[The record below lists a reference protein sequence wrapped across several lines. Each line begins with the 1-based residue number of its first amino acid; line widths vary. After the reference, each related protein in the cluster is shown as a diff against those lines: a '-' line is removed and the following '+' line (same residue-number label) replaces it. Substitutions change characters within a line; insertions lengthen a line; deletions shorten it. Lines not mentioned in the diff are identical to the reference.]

1 MTTDGFRGGE
11 DGGYGR
17 DDTGAG
23 GVRRRAPGQG
33 HHRMNARP
41 APLDTVRQVYTPEG
55 VALRL
60 PAAGPVPRAI
70 AWLIDTAVRW
80 GILLVVSMVFGLL
93 GGTGYGLYLIA
104 LFVVFWGYPILFE
117 TLWDGQ
123 TPGKRA
129 LELRVISGDGAPV
142 GWIAS
147 IVRNLLRTVDFLPF
161 GYGAGLIAS
170 FSDPWGR
177 RLGDMV
183 ARTMVIHAPRERQHL
198 RPPVEGAHAPLH
210 PLLPQEQM
218 AVIAYA
224 ERAPQLTQER
234 REELAGIAA
243 PAVGSGGAVGVL
255 RLQAVANWL
264 LGRR

>member
-1 MTTDGFRGGE
+1 
-11 DGGYGR
+11 
-17 DDTGAG
+17 
-23 GVRRRAPGQG
+23 
-33 HHRMNARP
+33 MNARAP
-41 APLDTVRQVYTPEG
+41 APLDTVRAVYTPEG

-60 PAAGPVPRAI
+60 PAAGPVPRAM

-80 GILLVVSMVFGLL
+80 GIMMVCGMVLGLL
-93 GGTGYGLYLIA
+93 GAAGIGLYLIA
-104 LFVVFWGYPILFE
+104 WFVVFWGYPILFE
-117 TLWDGQ
+117 LLWDGQ

-161 GYGAGLIAS
+161 GYGAGLVAS
-170 FSDPWGR
+170 YADPWGR

-183 ARTMVIHAPRERQHL
+183 ARTMVIHAPRG
-198 RPPVEGAHAPLH
+198 RPPARSQMEGAFAPLV
-210 PLLPQEQM
+210 PLQPAEQM
-218 AVIAYA
+218 AVIAFS
-224 ERAPQLTQER
+224 ERAQQLTQER
-234 REELAGIAA
+234 REELAAIAA
-243 PAVGSGGAVGVL
+243 PVVGGGGAVGVL